1 MSRIYSVELNSPEE
15 LIHRKGLP
23 VVIKL
28 IRFGLGLPNCVL
40 ENDRINSDMKKILN
54 DNHPKA
60 LF

>member
-1 MSRIYSVELNSPEE
+1 VELNSPEE